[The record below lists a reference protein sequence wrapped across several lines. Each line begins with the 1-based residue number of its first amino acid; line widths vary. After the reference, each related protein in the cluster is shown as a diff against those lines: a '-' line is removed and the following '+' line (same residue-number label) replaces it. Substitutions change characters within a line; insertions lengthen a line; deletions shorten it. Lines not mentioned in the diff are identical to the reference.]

1 MKLIFKLFS
10 YVPANSKVSL
20 PEFNAPNEISAK
32 DHMSLPPEDKP
43 SNEPTRLPFTNK
55 SREIGPAAANRTL
68 ALSLP
73 GTCNSDKKVNR
84 CSAPAIA

>member
-43 SNEPTRLPFTNK
+43 SNEPTRLRVDTSDANLKKKKPLATLFSLHQQK
-55 SREIGPAAANRTL
+55 RIYEIGVLTA
-68 ALSLP
+68 
-73 GTCNSDKKVNR
+73 R
-84 CSAPAIA
+84 CWG